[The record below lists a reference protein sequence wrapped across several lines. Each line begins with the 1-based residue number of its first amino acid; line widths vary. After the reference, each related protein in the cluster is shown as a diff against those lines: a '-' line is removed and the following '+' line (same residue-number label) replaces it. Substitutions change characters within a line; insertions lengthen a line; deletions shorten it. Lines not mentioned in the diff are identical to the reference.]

1 MQFIILGSRTKWHL
15 KTKENWRTWRC
26 WDCCKKWHCKL
37 SYIIVENIVYWMYS
51 CFIIQLNKLTVAV
64 LKEYLK
70 SVGKKVAGK
79 KQDLVDAINDHLGL

>member
-1 MQFIILGSRTKWHL
+1 
-15 KTKENWRTWRC
+15 
-26 WDCCKKWHCKL
+26 
-37 SYIIVENIVYWMYS
+37 MYS

-70 SVGKKVAGK
+70 SVRKKVAGK